1 MSDHVWVI
9 DGSKSRVLFPNVGI
23 IVGTR
28 ATLVVDTGI
37 GMASGEIVMRE
48 VKRLSSNST
57 LYLTYT
63 HFHTEHV
70 SGVQAFP
77 ANTILI
83 YPEAL
88 QEDMD
93 AGLAA
98 HMARFSAGSA
108 EVKELLQGANPRPP
122 NILFDHEAKIDL
134 GGVTARLLYFGPGHT
149 HGDNLILVEEDG
161 VLLPGDIVQVHMFP
175 NISYRFDAS
184 AGVGPSATGW
194 LTILDKVEALHPRII
209 VPDHGAFPADATW
222 IGKERDYL
230 QSLRTRVAELKKQGK
245 SGEEAGKLLTPEFQ
259 AKYPDWTP
267 ASAIAPAAQRFYAE
281 LP

>member
-1 MSDHVWVI
+1 MI

-23 IVGTR
+23 IVGSR
-28 ATLVVDTGI
+28 ATLVVDTGM
-37 GMASGEIVMRE
+37 GTPSGEIVMRE
-48 VKRLSSNST
+48 VKRLSSNPT

-77 ANTILI
+77 ADTILI
-83 YPEAL
+83 YSEAL

-93 AGLAA
+93 VGIVA
-98 HMARFSAGSA
+98 HMARFAAGSP
-108 EVKELLQGANPRPP
+108 EVKEILQGANPRPP

-149 HGDNLILVEEDG
+149 HGDNLIFVEQDS
-161 VLLPGDIVQVHMFP
+161 VLLPGDIVQVRMFP

-184 AGVGPSATGW
+184 SGVGPSATGW
-194 LTILDKVEALHPRII
+194 LNILDKVEALHPRVI

-230 QSLRTRVAELKKQGK
+230 QSLKARVAELKKQGK
-245 SGEEAGKLLTPEFQ
+245 TSEEAGKILTPEFHG
-259 AKYPDWTP
+259 KYPDWTP
-267 ASAIAPAAQRFYAE
+267 ASAIAPAAQRFYSE